1 MSYST
6 TLLEHFIQYTHART
20 AVLYAVRDT
29 AWCTDCTVHGGS
41 CPNVR
46 LARTARHSGDM
57 TVKPICMLLGELVM
71 VLSNK
76 LMRRY
81 SNASKW
87 GTLQLNDTM
96 THESGLKFQN
106 ASKLWRLLKYVWTT
120 FGHVH

>member
-1 MSYST
+1 MRYVT
-6 TLLEHFIQYTHART
+6 RHGARYTEDHVQT
-20 AVLYAVRDT
+20 FV
-29 AWCTDCTVHGGS
+29 
-41 CPNVR
+41 P
-46 LARTARHSGDM
+46 RTARHSGDM
-57 TVKPICMLLGELVM
+57 TVKPNCMLLGELVM

-81 SNASKW
+81 GNASKW